1 MKKMPQKNFRWL
13 SKSEISDIDWKN
25 VESEDEIGYFVE
37 CTLQYPS
44 EIREDT
50 KDFPLCSENRIITY
64 EMLSSYQKQ
73 FLQNVFGKSNYNQ
86 KKLTATFLDRVKM
99 YDIFI
104 LTKAQ
109 C

>member
-25 VESEDEIGYFVE
+25 VESDDEIGYFVE
-37 CTLQYPS
+37 CTLHYPS

-50 KDFPLCSENRIITY
+50 KDFPLCSENRVITY
-64 EMLSSYQKQ
+64 EMLSTYQKI
-73 FLQNVFGKSNYNQ
+73 LKNVYGKSNYNQ

-99 YDIFI
+99 
-104 LTKAQ
+104 
-109 C
+109 